1 MPDMCAGRYVT
12 GVLQGPCEAWKVTV
26 FIAASALWLHFSAR
40 CDPHVQGDAKLVHL
54 PPYGMRTGRPGGAS
68 LRRPTRGCYPV
79 RAGRPGGASP
89 CKKRPKTGAN
99 LKNTLLSSL
108 NRELKSGCCLDS
120 RGSVSGF
127 SLILFQNPDKTTAS
141 ASRYGTRE
149 SRYGSRA
156 ESR

>member
-1 MPDMCAGRYVT
+1 MLSIEMHMALRSCRS
-12 GVLQGPCEAWKVTV
+12 GVE
-26 FIAASALWLHFSAR
+26 
-40 CDPHVQGDAKLVHL
+40 
-54 PPYGMRTGRPGGAS
+54 
-68 LRRPTRGCYPV
+68 
-79 RAGRPGGASP
+79 
-89 CKKRPKTGAN
+89 AN
-99 LKNTLLSSL
+99 LCCVRQSERAPRPNYFFEAKSVQELFLDGFSFTVTSRMQYFTQWFRNPDKSPLSSL